1 MMSLCHNVS
10 YYTEQYD
17 VILCHTLSCIMSYCV
32 IMCHYVSYI
41 VIAYTEQYGSH
52 LQAIVW
58 ICTVFK
64 ALDMEIPCE

>member
-1 MMSLCHNVS
+1 MCHNVS
-10 YYTEQYD
+10 YMYITDQYD
-17 VILCHTLSCIMSYCV
+17 VKCHN
-32 IMCHYVSYI
+32 VSYI